1 MEKQI
6 SCPEI
11 PARII
16 WELANKPKEL
26 TKNKS
31 LEDSL
36 IENGWQENHP
46 AKMFLRSGYV
56 PILRDGKHRLSALH
70 ALNKLD
76 MKIPVLVYLPD

>member
-6 SCPEI
+6 SCPKI

-16 WELANKPKEL
+16 WELANKPKGI

-36 IENGWQENHP
+36 MENGWQKNHP